1 MESEEAGKQEGWEVR
16 KGLRNSGIEELGD
29 GIEEESEIGEEAGK
43 PEKAHPGEIRSA
55 VVNEF
60 HEAGSSKIKA
70 DPQISQITQMEEKS
84 GAAGGDEKIRAK
96 KYDNIT
102 LWG

>member
-16 KGLRNSGIEELGD
+16 KGLRNSVIEELGD

-60 HEAGSSKIKA
+60 HEAGSSKIK
-70 DPQISQITQMEEKS
+70 EKGREGREAGRLGS
-84 GAAGGDEKIRAK
+84 GVSSKLIPVK
-96 KYDNIT
+96 
-102 LWG
+102 WSF